1 MKNLFKRIKNLF
13 AGLVAIS
20 NTERLAIWIEYTE
33 QRQKQHNDRIVELE
47 KKAVNNRENNVTL
60 AGDVGATKGEITGLK
75 KQVAANTKLLDMMK
89 KRDVIQT
96 QNDLEFTKEFEVLK
110 TQIKANENIIAKHNE
125 EINTLEHEVKTT
137 KGIVYPEKEARL
149 SADSK
154 IESLKQDLAKLRDGK
169 VNENTQVVKELRK
182 DIKHLTKAYYEAYK
196 ESTRRF
202 YWLEDEVYSTDKKPN
217 PEKLT
222 LQLREKADNR
232 FMLNAKEQIQLE
244 IIRLLAD
251 QKLPMQKTELNRMVF
266 QAVKGKFITKASVRL
281 FIDELIEE
289 GWLTETQEANIKW
302 INVRG

>member
-1 MKNLFKRIKNLF
+1 MFNWIKRFIQRIFTDEISKLRLDLAVSEQLQKSNAKMIDDLQKEVEKLKSSQDTTIGIQNKHDERI
-13 AGLVAIS
+13 AENKEVQKDAYEGLVAKFDGFNDKLKALCYSTNAKESIS
-20 NTERLAIWIEYTE
+20 SLYNKIA
-33 QRQKQHNDRIVELE
+33 EL
-47 KKAVNNRENNVTL
+47 KAEL
-60 AGDVGATKGEITGLK
+60 
-75 KQVAANTKLLDMMK
+75 
-89 KRDVIQT
+89 
-96 QNDLEFTKEFEVLK
+96 
-110 TQIKANENIIAKHNE
+110 H
-125 EINTLEHEVKTT
+125 
-137 KGIVYPEKEARL
+137 
-149 SADSK
+149 
-154 IESLKQDLAKLRDGK
+154 KLRDGK
-169 VNENTQVVKELRK
+169 VNENTQAVKELRK

-202 YWLEDEVYSTDKKPN
+202 YWLEDEVCSTDKKPN

-251 QKLPMQKTELNRMVF
+251 QKLPMPKTELNRMVF